1 MGGSGVDDLYNI
13 MQFDSR
19 YQFKKTQ
26 YNVNHTDNFLSKY
39 LNTVVSESGRLV
51 ESGIGTDEDEI
62 IPLCINEVIN
72 ELEAVFVDIVLL
84 LSVFLFPLTLFLSS
98 GDDDVIEIAI

>member
-1 MGGSGVDDLYNI
+1 M
-13 MQFDSR
+13 
-19 YQFKKTQ
+19 FKTYKGNKNYTE
-26 YNVNHTDNFLSKY
+26 NLISKY

-51 ESGIGTDEDEI
+51 ESRIGTGEDEI

-72 ELEAVFVDIVLL
+72 ELEAVFVDIVFLL
-84 LSVFLFPLTLFLSS
+84 FLFPLTLFLSS